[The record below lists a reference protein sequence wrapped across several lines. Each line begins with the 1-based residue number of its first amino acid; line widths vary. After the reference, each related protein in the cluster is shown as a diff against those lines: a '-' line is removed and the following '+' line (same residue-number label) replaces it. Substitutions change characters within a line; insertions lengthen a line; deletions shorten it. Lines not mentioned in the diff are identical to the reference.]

1 MNSFKG
7 DCAHM
12 SITAASF
19 VGKESPEPHRHREM
33 DEALTVEEARQKVDW
48 LRLASAGCGVNSGT
62 DTGTGA
68 GTGTTVYA
76 TTPHYYTTTPAPSPA
91 SLPAELNHPA
101 HRHSHSQSQS
111 QGQPSRLD
119 SNNNHLRPIPSQ
131 RCRDGREEAQTGT
144 VASVAVRHQP
154 PAGRRTGP
162 VAFDGGLPLSPHY
175 EHFARCSDQAAVAS
189 PFASAS
195 ASATANSVA
204 IKREAGQVVKVEQF
218 SLHSD
223 RNPDPATDSE
233 AELEEQEQPQQQQQQ
248 AHEFG
253 GDTEQQRT
261 GGPIT
266 GCGTAALATR

>member
-1 MNSFKG
+1 
-7 DCAHM
+7 M

-19 VGKESPEPHRHREM
+19 VGRESPEPHRHREM
-33 DEALTVEEARQKVDW
+33 DEALTMEEARQKADW

-91 SLPAELNHPA
+91 SLPAELNHLP

-111 QGQPSRLD
+111 QSQPSRPD

-131 RCRDGREEAQTGT
+131 HCRDGREEAQTGAA
-144 VASVAVRHQP
+144 ASVAVRQQP
-154 PAGRRTGP
+154 PADRRTGP
-162 VAFDGGLPLSPHY
+162 MDFDGGLPLSPHY
-175 EHFARCSDQAAVAS
+175 EHFARRSDQAAVAS

-195 ASATANSVA
+195 ASVSATANSVT

-223 RNPDPATDSE
+223 GNPDPATDSE
-233 AELEEQEQPQQQQQQ
+233 AELEEQEQPQHQQQQ
-248 AHEFG
+248 AHEFD

-266 GCGTAALATR
+266 GCGAAALATRWVAHGG